1 MSENKRKSSQLC
13 LFPQPSNLKWRWV
26 LTVDLRIYLK
36 SILLEFRF
44 FRLASFFWISPE
56 KCKIRFWQLRAAP
69 WPRDIVGFPAP
80 LLIFKLSLQ
89 VGTRSTKHACA
100 RFWKFSF
107 FSSRKTRA
115 RQHEKKR
122 REISS
127 PPSPQSLV
135 FLAQYPSY
143 FASLPFIWSSLE
155 KASELWVPAWQTR
168 FLEKEDDTRASFSL
182 TPLFIARHASAL
194 PPPPPWGTGAPSS
207 QNSRQKKNHNE
218 IGARAED
225 LYKQTTVCPYER
237 VFHVV
242 FVRCT
247 KDTRNVA
254 ERNYRSKSWRF
265 IRPC

>member
-1 MSENKRKSSQLC
+1 MR
-13 LFPQPSNLKWRWV
+13 V
-26 LTVDLRIYLK
+26 
-36 SILLEFRF
+36 
-44 FRLASFFWISPE
+44 LAS
-56 KCKIRFWQLRAAP
+56 
-69 WPRDIVGFPAP
+69 GNFPFSVPA
-80 LLIFKLSLQ
+80 KLAHGSM
-89 VGTRSTKHACA
+89 K
-100 RFWKFSF
+100 
-107 FSSRKTRA
+107 
-115 RQHEKKR
+115 KKR

-225 LYKQTTVCPYER
+225 LYKQTTVCPYGTSLSCR
-237 VFHVV
+237 ICSLYKGH
-242 FVRCT
+242 
-247 KDTRNVA
+247 
-254 ERNYRSKSWRF
+254 
-265 IRPC
+265 